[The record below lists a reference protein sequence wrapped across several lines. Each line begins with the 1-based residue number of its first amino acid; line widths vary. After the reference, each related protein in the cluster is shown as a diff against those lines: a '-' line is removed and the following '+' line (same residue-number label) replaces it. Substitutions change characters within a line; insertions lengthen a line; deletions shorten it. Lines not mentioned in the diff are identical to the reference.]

1 MTLHS
6 IFRNIIILS
15 NLILFFSFSDKEN
28 RKEIK
33 QEKIWQAPTW
43 ADTLINPL
51 SNSVE
56 NLNNGK
62 VIYHAHCVICHGE
75 NGRGDGESGFGLET
89 PPRDFMESEIVNQS
103 DGAMFWKI
111 SYGKG
116 AMPEFASKLTK
127 TKRWELLLYVR
138 ELQRKYA
145 AKKDKRKFK

>member
-1 MTLHS
+1 M
-6 IFRNIIILS
+6 
-15 NLILFFSFSDKEN
+15 ILFFAFSIKEN
-28 RKEIK
+28 RNEIR

-51 SNSVE
+51 SNSID

-62 VIYHAHCVICHGE
+62 AIYHAHCVICHGE
-75 NGRGDGESGFGLET
+75 NGRGDGESGFGLEKA
-89 PPRDFMESEIVNQS
+89 PRDFMKPEILKQS
-103 DGAMFWKI
+103 DGSIFWKI

-116 AMPEFASKLTK
+116 AMPEFTSKLTK

-145 AKKDKRKFK
+145 AKKDKNKFK

>member
-1 MTLHS
+1 MSFYSAFRS
-6 IFRNIIILS
+6 IFILS
-15 NLILFFSFSDKEN
+15 ILFVLFSFSTKNELQTVL
-28 RKEIK
+28 

-43 ADTLINPL
+43 ADTIKNPF

-62 VIYHAHCVICHGE
+62 AIYHVNCVICHGE

-89 PPRDFMESEIVNQS
+89 PPRDFMEPAIVNQS
-103 DGAMFWKI
+103 DGAIFWKM

-116 AMPEFASKLTK
+116 AMPEFTSKLTK

-145 AKKDKRKFK
+145 EKKDKRKFK